1 MPREDESDG
10 QPDQNVNS
18 VPGGSGTTAER
29 ARWRQP
35 LVTSAWNTLLVF
47 APLGLAAGVFNWEP
61 IVTFIL
67 NFFAII
73 PLAPLIVVSTRR
85 LAKRARPA
93 FGGLLKVILGNAVEI
108 IVRASL
114 VRNSFRSLKLLS

>member
-1 MPREDESDG
+1 MPGEDESDG

-35 LVTSAWNTLLVF
+35 RVPSAWNTLLVF
-47 APLGLAAGVFNWEP
+47 VPLGLAAGLFNWEP

-85 LAKRARPA
+85 LAKRAGPV

-108 IVRASL
+108 IVRASP
-114 VRNSFRSLKLLS
+114 VRNSFRSLTLS